1 MLGVSTGGRISE
13 LLSLRIGDVYQNE
26 GFFMVYFVQDMRR
39 HRIKIGYTESMAN
52 RLQTLRSEFGF
63 VRVLAT
69 TQGMREREQEL
80 HRQFHEDRID
90 GEWFRMSDAICCFVS
105 RLNRKLLLRSD
116 SDNLWQAGERKKKKT
131 RKIKVFRL

>member
-1 MLGVSTGGRISE
+1 
-13 LLSLRIGDVYQNE
+13 
-26 GFFMVYFVQDMRR
+26 MVYFVQDMRR
-39 HRIKIGYTESMAN
+39 HRIKIGYTQSMAK

-69 TQGMREREQEL
+69 TKGMREREQQL

-105 RLNRKLLLRSD
+105 HLNPKLLLLSD
-116 SDNLWQAGERKKKKT
+116 SDNLWQAGEPREKKK
-131 RKIKVFRL
+131 RRGQRLLTQM